1 MDPNSFHRACADCVE
16 EAAER
21 ALQCPMP
28 DTSIRFVP
36 HQPAHEA
43 VYAKVCA
50 MGVRKT
56 ISNFTLLFFFCFVVA
71 WTNAKQ
77 FANQF
82 NRLVVTV
89 SHNNCM
95 GPFQFTELFP
105 CLRVSD
111 AISVYTYIC
120 VTFAMVYVRC

>member
-50 MGVRKT
+50 MGVRYADSKPVLS
-56 ISNFTLLFFFCFVVA
+56 IF
-71 WTNAKQ
+71 
-77 FANQF
+77 
-82 NRLVVTV
+82 
-89 SHNNCM
+89 
-95 GPFQFTELFP
+95 
-105 CLRVSD
+105 
-111 AISVYTYIC
+111 
-120 VTFAMVYVRC
+120 